1 MAILRPVRRASFA
14 GCPALLRLFRAPAA
28 PPRPTRAGCR
38 ERVAQHR
45 AQRRS
50 SRRGRGTPAPRRVP
64 PPLRAANMPEASG
77 SGSAP
82 DGSLLAADESSSPI
96 TQVAALGVASDAPAQ
111 RPQSS
116 APPPRRGFVA
126 ALLRCCG
133 RMPDE
138 GADHSQRPLNR
149 TLYIPPAPHTGQPFI
164 PPLLEGDKGKK
175 TLVLDL
181 DETLVHSS
189 FKPVPN
195 PDYIIP
201 VEIDGKAR
209 GGAHAASRAASRA
222 SARPTRSG
230 EALAAPQPLRDG
242 RARSARAAPRLT
254 RAHPCRARLR
264 RSRTCTCSSAPG
276 LTSSW
281 CALPAR
287 PSCPSAPARGALTR
301 RSPGGGGLAVRGDSL
316 HRQPGQ
322 VRRPAA

>member
-1 MAILRPVRRASFA
+1 
-14 GCPALLRLFRAPAA
+14 
-28 PPRPTRAGCR
+28 
-38 ERVAQHR
+38 
-45 AQRRS
+45 
-50 SRRGRGTPAPRRVP
+50 
-64 PPLRAANMPEASG
+64 MPEASG

-96 TQVAALGVASDAPAQ
+96 TQVSALNVASDAP
-111 RPQSS
+111 PQSS

-138 GADHSQRPLNR
+138 GADHSQRALSR

-164 PPLLEGDKGKK
+164 PPLLESDKGKK

-209 GGAHAASRAASRA
+209 WRRNT
-222 SARPTRSG
+222 TRR
-230 EALAAPQPLRDG
+230 APQ
-242 RARSARAAPRLT
+242 AAPR
-254 RAHPCRARLR
+254 RA
-264 RSRTCTCSSAPG
+264 
-276 LTSSW
+276 
-281 CALPAR
+281 
-287 PSCPSAPARGALTR
+287 
-301 RSPGGGGLAVRGDSL
+301 
-316 HRQPGQ
+316 
-322 VRRPAA
+322 